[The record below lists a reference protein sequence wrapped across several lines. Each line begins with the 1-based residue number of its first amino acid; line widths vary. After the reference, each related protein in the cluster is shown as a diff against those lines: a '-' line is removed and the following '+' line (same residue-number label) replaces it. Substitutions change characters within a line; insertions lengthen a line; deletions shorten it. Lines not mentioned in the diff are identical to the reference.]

1 MRMYSMSGQYIIIK
15 GILHS
20 RKKIYISDSFF
31 LVYMPIKFEN
41 RAYTQ
46 QITLANVM
54 EQINCCHHPSP
65 GEPALF

>member
-1 MRMYSMSGQYIIIK
+1 
-15 GILHS
+15 
-20 RKKIYISDSFF
+20 
-31 LVYMPIKFEN
+31 MPIKFEN

-65 GEPALF
+65 GEPALFLARAGGAREALLRAIS